1 METNLRSP
9 RILDV
14 TWGKLEVEGSDFPY
28 KDAKLYP
35 GGSREWNW
43 RETGTEH
50 NPGIQ
55 SADVLELLEHSAEV
69 IILSTGVLGRLQ
81 VQDETLRMLDE
92 RKVAVH
98 ILKTKDAVRLYNDL
112 CEDEAVGALIH
123 STC

>member
-1 METNLRSP
+1 MKQRLSSP
-9 RILDV
+9 RILNMS
-14 TWGKLEVEGSDFPY
+14 WGSLEVEGHEGFY

-55 SADVLELLEHSAEV
+55 SADVLELLEHGAEV
-69 IILSTGVLGRLQ
+69 IVLSRGVLGRLQ
-81 VQDETLRMLDE
+81 IQGETLQMLED
-92 RKVAVH
+92 RGITFHV
-98 ILKTKDAVRLYNDL
+98 LKSKEAVRVYNNL
-112 CEDEAVGALIH
+112 CGKEAVGALIH